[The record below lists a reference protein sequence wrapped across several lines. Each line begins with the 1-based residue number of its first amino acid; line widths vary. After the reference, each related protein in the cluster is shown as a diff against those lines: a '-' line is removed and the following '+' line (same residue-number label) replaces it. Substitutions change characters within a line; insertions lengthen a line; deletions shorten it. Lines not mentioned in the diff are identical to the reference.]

1 MRVETISDEYIKIF
15 INLFYI
21 DSFDISKNELGLRIK
36 KILDKVNLR
45 YRLYLDGFYKVNCYI
60 NKKLGIFMDLIK
72 IDDNEFSKGVD
83 YRIVIYDN
91 NKFYLECNDID
102 INNYKIIKYNNTFYI
117 DIDSIDSNDIDI
129 SNIVYGKNA
138 DKIFLSGKS
147 IK

>member
-21 DSFDISKNELGLRIK
+21 DSFDISKNELALRIK
-36 KILDKVNLR
+36 KILDKVNMR
-45 YRLYLDGFYKVNCYI
+45 YKLYLDGFYKVNCYI
-60 NKKLGIFMDLIK
+60 NKKLGIFIDLIK

-102 INNYKIIKYNNTFYI
+102 IKNYKIKKYNNSFYI
-117 DIDSIDSNDIDI
+117 DIDNMDNNDIDI
-129 SNIVYGKNA
+129 SSIIYGKNA

>member
-60 NKKLGIFMDLIK
+60 NKKLGIFIDLIK

-91 NKFYLECNDID
+91 NKFYMKCDDID
-102 INNYKIIKYNNTFYI
+102 VDNYTIKKYNNNFYI
-117 DIDSIDSNDIDI
+117 DIDSVNNNDIDI
-129 SNIVYGKNA
+129 SNIVYGKDA
-138 DKIFLSGKS
+138 DKIYGSGKS